1 MSGYAPVLR
10 CFRSLFLSAPGLVML
25 MSIAVNVASQKPAA
39 AQEDFQQKWQTL
51 IQAAQKEGELVI
63 LFGGEP
69 GKIFGPVLQYFG
81 NKYGIRV
88 VAPPGNGTSLSN
100 RLLAERQAGRYT
112 ADVIHMALT
121 SVYGRLLPAGV
132 LDDLRPELIDP
143 EVTNESLWLHGHHWW
158 ADVDHKFYLIYGA
171 RQRPSLEVHYNTNLM
186 TPTDIAKI
194 TSAWDFLDDKWK
206 GKFVSLPPTSGG
218 GGEGWAVEVANPHI
232 GKEWVGRFITAMN
245 VNFVTDIRQVVDGL
259 ATGRYAAAINVDAR
273 KDMDSMTARGMPI
286 ALFHKQ
292 VKEPP
297 YMSSSGQGMIGVAT
311 NRPHP
316 NAARLFV
323 NWLLSREGQTI
334 RQAMTKEPIIPTLR
348 EDGIPPGKTLKHEHL
363 LPGMD
368 YWFPMADKNFIAE
381 MEEARLWAVELYRSS
396 R

>member
-1 MSGYAPVLR
+1 M
-10 CFRSLFLSAPGLVML
+10 ML
-25 MSIAVNVASQKPAA
+25 MSITATVASQKPAA

-51 IQAAQKEGELVI
+51 IQAAQKEGELVV

-81 NKYGIRV
+81 DKYGIRV
-88 VAPPGNGTSLSN
+88 IAPPGNGTSLSN
-100 RLLAERQAGRYT
+100 RVLAERQAGRYT

-121 SVYGRLLPAGV
+121 SVYGRLLPTGV

-143 EVTNESLWLHGHHWW
+143 EVTNESLWYHGHHWW
-158 ADVDHKFYLIYGA
+158 ADRDHKFYFIYGA

-186 TPTDIAKI
+186 TPADIASI
-194 TSAWDFLDDKWK
+194 SSAWDFLDDKWK
-206 GKFVSLPPTSGG
+206 GKFVALPPTSGG
-218 GGEGWAVEVANPHI
+218 GGEGWAAEVSNPHI
-232 GKEWVGRFITAMN
+232 GKEWVARFITTMN
-245 VNFVTDIRQVVDGL
+245 VNFVTDVRQIVDGL
-259 ATGRYAAAINVDAR
+259 ATGRYAAAMNVDAR
-273 KDMDSMTARGMPI
+273 KDMGSMAARGMPI
-286 ALFHKQ
+286 ALFDKQ
-292 VKEPP
+292 VKEPN

-348 EDGIPPGKTLKHEHL
+348 EDGIPVGKTLKNERL
-363 LPGMD
+363 IPGVN
-368 YWFPMADKNFIAE
+368 YWFPMADKDFIAS
-381 MEEARLWAVELYRSS
+381 MEEARLWAVNVYRSS